1 MVDGAKAAI
10 WSASALL
17 TASLAILR
25 PDQPL
30 LVRKSRLLERP
41 AHAEIAYQTSGKRG
55 THRNALTRIMIA
67 SRVVVGSGFGA
78 CPLRG
83 MGWSILT
90 RFPSVS
96 VNETYRPTPGISIG
110 SPST

>member
-1 MVDGAKAAI
+1 VVDGAKAAI

-41 AHAEIAYQTSGKRG
+41 AHAQIAYQTSGKRG

-67 SRVVVGSGFGA
+67 SRAVVGSAFGA